1 MYRSHNK
8 IDLMIEVWEL
18 LDCENVGAAEIIAI
32 ETAVRERFGEQAVAS
47 PMVIAR
53 LLADEGAELRHS
65 EIMELHVERSAETVY
80 DAALRNIIDISGLGP
95 AASSIKQLENLR
107 RKYAGD
113 GDVEGLRLMRE
124 RAVDAKEEALQLA
137 GDRRELAESRQMY
150 AEIAEWFTIW
160 LRSPEVFENW
170 LTVRRSSKDYIS
182 KFVEPNKAM
191 GK

>member
-1 MYRSHNK
+1 MYRSRNK

-18 LDCENVGAAEIIAI
+18 LDCENVGASEITAI
-32 ETAVRERFGEQAVAS
+32 ETAVRERFGEQAVDS

-65 EIMELHVERSAETVY
+65 EIMELHVERSADTVY

-95 AASSIKQLENLR
+95 AASSIRQLENLR

-113 GDVEGLRLMRE
+113 GDAEGLRLMRE
-124 RAVDAKEEALQLA
+124 RGVDAKDEALQLA
-137 GDRRELAESRQMY
+137 DDRRESAESRQMY

-170 LTVRRSSKDYIS
+170 ITVRRSSKDYIS
-182 KFVEPNKAM
+182 KFVEPNKAID
-191 GK
+191 K